1 MSRVVLVLNGLVMTM
16 IGVRSLFTPAAFLGG
31 FGVELPSAMAL
42 AEARSIHGGG
52 FAALAVLMW
61 LGLLRPD
68 LRITALR
75 AAAFVMW
82 GLALGRLVG
91 IVVDGATDSNTIVA
105 TVAEALLGSLAA
117 AALMREAP
125 MTSEAGQQ

>member
-16 IGVRSLFTPAAFLGG
+16 IGVRSLFTPAAFLGS

-68 LRITALR
+68 LRITAL
-75 AAAFVMW
+75 
-82 GLALGRLVG
+82 
-91 IVVDGATDSNTIVA
+91 
-105 TVAEALLGSLAA
+105 LGSLAA

-125 MTSEAGQQ
+125 MTSEADQQ